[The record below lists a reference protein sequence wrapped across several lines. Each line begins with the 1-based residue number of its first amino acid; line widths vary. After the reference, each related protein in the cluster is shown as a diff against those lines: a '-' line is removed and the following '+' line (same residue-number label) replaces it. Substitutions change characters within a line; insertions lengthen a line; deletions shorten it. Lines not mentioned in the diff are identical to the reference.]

1 MSEEKKKILFLIH
14 TLQVGGAEKVLVN
27 LVNKMD
33 KKKFDV
39 TVMTVINTGAFRSE
53 LDKDIT
59 YKTIFDIKLLNK
71 KQKSKSKEKSGNLLD
86 NPNLIKKIAV
96 KLYQFFWRNIDCKKI
111 YKKYITEDYDVEVAF
126 LEGISAK
133 IIANSTNKKSK
144 KISWIH
150 VDLLNETKTER
161 FFKNIEEEKNIYQKF
176 NKIVAVSEHVKEQ
189 FIKKFNINK
198 DKVLIRYNPIDSE
211 YIIKKALE
219 PIDDVKKE
227 NFTLCTVGRLSK
239 QKGYDRLL
247 RIVKKLNEEKLKYEL
262 WIIGVGAEEESLR
275 EYILKNNLSNVKLLG
290 YKSNP
295 YKYIKASDL
304 FVCSSRAEG
313 FSTVVSEAI
322 VLEKPIIAT
331 KCSGMK
337 ELLGE
342 NEEYG
347 IVCENSTKALYA
359 SIKKILEEKNEYDLL
374 KEKIKERKEIFDID
388 KSIKRIEQLLLN

>member
-1 MSEEKKKILFLIH
+1 MSGRKKKILFLIH

-27 LVNKMD
+27 LVNKID
-33 KKKFDV
+33 KEKFDI
-39 TVMTVINTGAFRSE
+39 TVMTVINTGAFRKE

-71 KQKSKSKEKSGNLLD
+71 KQNKKSKEKSGNLLD
-86 NPNLIKKIAV
+86 NPNLIKKVAV

-111 YKKYITEDYDVEVAF
+111 YKKYITEDYDVEVSF

-133 IIANSTNKKSK
+133 IIANSTNTKSK

-150 VDLLNETKTER
+150 VDLLNETKTDK
-161 FFKNIEEEKNIYQKF
+161 FFKNIEVEKKTYQKF
-176 NKIVAVSEHVKEQ
+176 NQIVAVSEHVKEQ
-189 FIKKFNINK
+189 FIKKFDINK
-198 DKVLIRYNPIDSE
+198 EKILILYNPIDSE

-227 NFTLCTVGRLSK
+227 KFIICTVGRLSK

-247 RIVKKLNEEKLKYEL
+247 EIVKRLNEEKLEYEL
-262 WIIGVGAEEESLR
+262 WIIGVGAEEENLK
-275 EYILKNNLSNVKLLG
+275 EYIIKNNLNNVKLLG

-295 YKYIKASDL
+295 YKYIKTSDL

-331 KCSGMK
+331 RCSGMK

-347 IVCENSTKALYA
+347 IVCENSTNALYT
-359 SIKKILEEKNEYDLL
+359 SLKKILNEKDEYELL

-388 KSIKRIEQLLLN
+388 KSIKSIEQILLN